1 MSPLF
6 DLFLI
11 KGFINAKWMIIRPYY
26 IMNWITYAFLL
37 VIFALMVGYGITHE
51 DNVWYFWSGYTITII
66 QSVYLLSREILQ
78 MLSSKRAY
86 IQLENFMDWAVIV
99 PTVMYLILIL
109 QNKEMALN
117 IGYWAILLGCINL
130 TFYMGEFPLFGTI
143 IHVIFSVTV
152 TLIFMIILVLP
163 MLGGFTLFFHFISYN
178 YQKTNV
184 NVLHQFGRS
193 VLNTVSMMLGN
204 IEIQEIT
211 ENVNDMNS
219 TKGIYFRFALILQIY
234 SLSQKDSKL
243 LLG

>member
-1 MSPLF
+1 MSPLI

-51 DNVWYFWSGYTITII
+51 DNVWYFWSGYAITII

-152 TLIFMIILVLP
+152 TLVFMIILVLP

-234 SLSQKDSKL
+234 SLSQKASKL